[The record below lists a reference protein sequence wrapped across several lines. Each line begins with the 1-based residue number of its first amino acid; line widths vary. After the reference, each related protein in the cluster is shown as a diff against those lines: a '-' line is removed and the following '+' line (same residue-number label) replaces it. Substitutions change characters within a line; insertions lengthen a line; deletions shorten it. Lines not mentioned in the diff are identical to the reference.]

1 MADRATIEEIVRR
14 LARAYGPLRVPQGG
28 PPLDELVLTIL
39 SQHTSDANAERAF
52 TALRA
57 RFPSW
62 ASVLGARE
70 ATLAATIRSGGLANV
85 KATRIRAVL
94 REVLD
99 RRGGLDLGFLA
110 DLPDGEVF
118 DFLATLPG
126 VGPKTAAVV
135 MAFSLGRDTIPVD
148 THVHRVTTRLGLVP
162 AKATAVKAQALLEA
176 SVPTR
181 LKTRFHV
188 GLIAHGRK
196 TCDAQRP
203 RCDDCVLLDLCP
215 AGPRIGRASAVK
227 GSTGK
232 RSPRAK
238 GSRSG

>member
-1 MADRATIEEIVRR
+1 MDAAPYAEIVRR
-14 LARAYGPLRVPQGG
+14 LAKAYGPLRVPEGG
-28 PPLDELVLTIL
+28 LPLDELVLTIL
-39 SQHTSDANAERAF
+39 SQHTSDLNAERAF
-52 TALRA
+52 TALRG
-57 RFPSW
+57 RFPTW
-62 ASVLGARE
+62 EAVLGARE

-85 KATRIRAVL
+85 KAKRIRAVL

-99 RRGGLDLGFLA
+99 RRGDLDLGFLA
-110 DLPDGEVF
+110 ALPDEDVF
-118 DFLATLPG
+118 AFLASLPG

-176 SVPTR
+176 AVPTR

-188 GLIAHGRK
+188 GLIAHGRR

-203 RCDDCVLLDLCP
+203 RCEGCVLLDLCP
-215 AGPRIGRASAVK
+215 EGARRTRRVSRASSAR
-227 GSTGK
+227 K
-232 RSPRAK
+232 RS
-238 GSRSG
+238 G

>member
-1 MADRATIEEIVRR
+1 MDAAPFAEIVRR
-14 LARAYGPLRVPQGG
+14 LAKAYGPLKVPEGG

-39 SQHTSDANAERAF
+39 SQHTSDLNAERAF

-62 ASVLGARE
+62 EAVLGTRE
-70 ATLAATIRSGGLANV
+70 AALAATIRSGGLANV
-85 KATRIRAVL
+85 KAKRIRAVL

-99 RRGGLDLGFLA
+99 RRGDLDLGFLA
-110 DLPDGEVF
+110 GLSDDEVF
-118 DFLATLPG
+118 SFLATLPG

-162 AKATAVKAQALLEA
+162 PKATAVKAQALLEEA
-176 SVPTR
+176 VPKR

-188 GLIAHGRK
+188 GLIAHGRR

-203 RCDDCVLLDLCP
+203 RCDDCVLLDLC
-215 AGPRIGRASAVK
+215 RE
-227 GSTGK
+227 GK
-232 RSPRAK
+232 RRTA
-238 GSRSG
+238 RSGRSAGAKRRSG